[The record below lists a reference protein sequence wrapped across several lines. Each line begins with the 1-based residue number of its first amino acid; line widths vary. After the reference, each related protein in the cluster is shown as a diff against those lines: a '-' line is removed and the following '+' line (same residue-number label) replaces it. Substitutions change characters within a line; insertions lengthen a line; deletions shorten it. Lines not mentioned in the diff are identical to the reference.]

1 MENSVYRT
9 KEGSQRP
16 SQQDLFD
23 FLESEAINY
32 EIECHHS
39 VPKLT
44 LKQQRYYQGVL
55 LKKFAEGLYMKKDD
69 IKKIVKQRFTVNG
82 KNSSAEMNIIEMD
95 TYCEMIRHWAS
106 YKFHVVLPE
115 PNEEL

>member
-1 MENSVYRT
+1 
-9 KEGSQRP
+9 
-16 SQQDLFD
+16 
-23 FLESEAINY
+23 
-32 EIECHHS
+32 
-39 VPKLT
+39 
-44 LKQQRYYQGVL
+44 
-55 LKKFAEGLYMKKDD
+55 MKKDD

-82 KNSSAEMNIIEMD
+82 KNSSAKMNIIEMD